1 MPAVALAKR
10 AIDAADAYVALDDGL
25 KLERSL
31 FYDTFD
37 LDDRREG
44 MAAFCEKRKVTF
56 TDSAAAHANSS
67 STA

>member
-10 AIDAADAYVALDDGL
+10 AIDAADAFVALDDGL

-44 MAAFCEKRKVTF
+44 MAAFCEKRKATF